1 MSTSMTTKLM
11 MKTKYSS
18 LFSEI
23 YALGEKVGKVNLRDR
38 GRLAAELIAT
48 FISGILRGE
57 W

>member
-1 MSTSMTTKLM
+1 MNTSMMTKLM

-23 YALGEKVGKVNLRDR
+23 YAIGEKVGTVNPGDR